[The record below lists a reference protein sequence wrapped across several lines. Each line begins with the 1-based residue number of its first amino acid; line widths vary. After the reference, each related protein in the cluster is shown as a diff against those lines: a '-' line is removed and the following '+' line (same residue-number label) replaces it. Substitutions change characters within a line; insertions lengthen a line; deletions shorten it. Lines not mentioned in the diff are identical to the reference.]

1 MTTAAQKSSDKQGHF
16 PFSGELGNGSKVN
29 QSSEVP
35 KSFALMTRRI
45 KFVLSSVKPF
55 PSKYK
60 SDPDFICSL
69 PFF

>member
-1 MTTAAQKSSDKQGHF
+1 MTTAVQKSSDRQGHF
-16 PFSGELGNGSKVN
+16 PFSGELSNDLKVN
-29 QSSEVP
+29 QSSEAP

-45 KFVLSSVKPF
+45 KIVLISIKPF
-55 PSKYK
+55 PSEYK